1 MGGGASFIRGCAMAS
16 NHVKSKNLT
25 HNRRTAP
32 PEKLTMQQREMIVS
46 MLCRGYTAAE
56 TAAAVVINRGDEDR
70 DAAARAVEKVLKE
83 PATLDAMQTA
93 AWDMVRAALPRAVA
107 RVSGQIDNDNDW
119 VAINA
124 ARVIFDLL
132 SRANES
138 TEAAP
143 VVSFGAM
150 PPPGMP
156 STSEK

>member
-1 MGGGASFIRGCAMAS
+1 MLTDS
-16 NHVKSKNLT
+16 VKSKDLT
-25 HNRRTAP
+25 RRRRTGP
-32 PEKLTMQQREMIVS
+32 QERLKMEEREKIVS

-56 TAAAVVINRGDEDR
+56 TAAAVVINRGDADNE
-70 DAAARAVEKVLKE
+70 AATQAVERILKD

-156 STSEK
+156 STLED